1 MNTASDFFGREEEIR
16 ELRRLLK
23 APGVSLVTI
32 TGIGGMG
39 KTTLARRVMDLLSG
53 DFPGGSVFIPLEE
66 LEHSG
71 QFIPAILSAL
81 GLAGGEKQLGEAL
94 SRREMLLVL
103 DNFEHM
109 ISAAPAVDRIAAAA
123 GKSRLLV
130 TSRTRLGIPGE
141 VELRLSGFSSPSRP
155 DELACSPGVRLFLS
169 ASGREEHDLKTVS
182 AICRELQ
189 GIPLGIKLTASMAAE
204 QDPGEI
210 LQRLRSG
217 ESMLD
222 IEGESDQRRHRNMRT
237 VFTYS
242 WQYLDSRERKVFAGL
257 SVFRGAFTTRAAL
270 RVAGASPETLAGL
283 SRKSMLE
290 RQRPADQLY
299 SMHPLL
305 REFGKRMLREVYG
318 LQEQAADAHARWI
331 GDFLED
337 LDEAAASAGEGAFPP
352 RSDVLAGAS
361 RLFEKSSPKMLLP
374 LLAPLKRYLVRWG
387 LLEAGTELF
396 ERAAALFKAGDPNDL
411 AICMVSLGT
420 VLSRRGLY
428 DRAVP
433 VLEEAMT
440 SQNGTARALAC
451 YELGVVYMR
460 TANLGRARD
469 HMTRALDLAR
479 SAADTRLEI
488 MALGGLG
495 DIFNHLHDLP
505 AAEYFVRQSVE
516 ACIKEGDLGNLLS
529 GYITLSNMMFNV
541 GRGEEALEYAEKSL
555 ELAGGSG
562 EDLYAGLAEVSAAGA
577 RLILGHHEEALSHVN
592 RSIEIFKGLDSRW
605 GLQTA
610 YSILGRVQ
618 QAMGTGGSLATM
630 EKVEELS
637 AELGGTYNTMES
649 LMAAAA
655 VYQENGLLDRALSAY
670 RRAEK
675 IAANLNLEVYRKKIS
690 EAIRQCSTR

>member
-1 MNTASDFFGREEEIR
+1 
-16 ELRRLLK
+16 
-23 APGVSLVTI
+23 
-32 TGIGGMG
+32 
-39 KTTLARRVMDLLSG
+39 
-53 DFPGGSVFIPLEE
+53 
-66 LEHSG
+66 
-71 QFIPAILSAL
+71 
-81 GLAGGEKQLGEAL
+81 
-94 SRREMLLVL
+94 
-103 DNFEHM
+103 
-109 ISAAPAVDRIAAAA
+109 
-123 GKSRLLV
+123 
-130 TSRTRLGIPGE
+130 
-141 VELRLSGFSSPSRP
+141 
-155 DELACSPGVRLFLS
+155 
-169 ASGREEHDLKTVS
+169 
-182 AICRELQ
+182 
-189 GIPLGIKLTASMAAE
+189 
-204 QDPGEI
+204 
-210 LQRLRSG
+210 
-217 ESMLD
+217 
-222 IEGESDQRRHRNMRT
+222 
-237 VFTYS
+237 
-242 WQYLDSRERKVFAGL
+242 
-257 SVFRGAFTTRAAL
+257 
-270 RVAGASPETLAGL
+270 
-283 SRKSMLE
+283 
-290 RQRPADQLY
+290 
-299 SMHPLL
+299 
-305 REFGKRMLREVYG
+305 
-318 LQEQAADAHARWI
+318 
-331 GDFLED
+331 
-337 LDEAAASAGEGAFPP
+337 
-352 RSDVLAGAS
+352 
-361 RLFEKSSPKMLLP
+361 
-374 LLAPLKRYLVRWG
+374 
-387 LLEAGTELF
+387 
-396 ERAAALFKAGDPNDL
+396 
-411 AICMVSLGT
+411 
-420 VLSRRGLY
+420 
-428 DRAVP
+428 
-433 VLEEAMT
+433 
-440 SQNGTARALAC
+440 
-451 YELGVVYMR
+451 
-460 TANLGRARD
+460 
-469 HMTRALDLAR
+469 MTRALDLAR